1 MYTLIIHAPVMA
13 CLSATLTSG
22 IRSVFC
28 YSLVPNIE
36 SWDSTGFRNANSAV
50 PDWFIPHLKAVTS
63 HPATTASDRVVVGLG
78 YDSYHLPQEQTKR
91 IFQTAREDGVGL
103 ITSHW
108 RRNNIAGMSSNVTRP
123 HLEAANRAML
133 KE

>member
-1 MYTLIIHAPVMA
+1 MA
-13 CLSATLTSG
+13 GLSATLTSG

-36 SWDSTGFRNANSAV
+36 SWDSTGFHNANSVV
-50 PDWFIPHLKAVTS
+50 PDWFIPQLKAVTS
-63 HPATTASDRVVVGLG
+63 HQAITASDRVVVGLG
-78 YDSYHLPQEQTKR
+78 YDSYHPPQEQTKY
-91 IFQTAREDGVGL
+91 IFQTARDSGVGL

-108 RRNNIAGMSSNVTRP
+108 RRNNIAGTSENAIRTR
-123 HLEAANRAML
+123 EIAANQALL